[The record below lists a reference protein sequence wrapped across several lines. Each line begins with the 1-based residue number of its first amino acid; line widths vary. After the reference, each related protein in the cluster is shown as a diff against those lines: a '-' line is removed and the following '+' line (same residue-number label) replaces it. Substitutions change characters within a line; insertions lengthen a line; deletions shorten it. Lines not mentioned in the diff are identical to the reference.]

1 MKSYMRRMM
10 AVTSLVA
17 MTIGTASVLNA
28 QTLESTANV
37 PFAFTAGTTS
47 LPRGTY
53 HLATLPGHTDAL
65 MIRGLQHGVIM
76 LSQPAGASRTDNTP
90 RLVFERYADQYF
102 LREIRLPGKVGFEF
116 PRTAAEKAAA
126 ERLASGAKPDVVVV
140 RVGQ

>member
-1 MKSYMRRMM
+1 MKSYTRRTM

-76 LSQPAGASRTDNTP
+76 LSQPAGSSRTDNTP
-90 RLVFERYADQYF
+90 RLVFERYAGSVLPPGDPASWQGR
-102 LREIRLPGKVGFEF
+102 LRVSQDGRRESRRQTPGEWCE
-116 PRTAAEKAAA
+116 T
-126 ERLASGAKPDVVVV
+126 
-140 RVGQ
+140 